1 MVALLSAA
9 ALSTSHVVFTA
20 NHVPKLYGEI
30 YRVAPDGAR
39 IDLSRSPAA
48 DVDPAVSPDGKRVAF
63 VSTRAGHVRV
73 YVVGSERGNLRA
85 VSPPLMTTEPNGGP
99 GAEIAWSPDG
109 RRLAVELEAGSA
121 NPTLYLAGLDGGW
134 RTVTHRLSSSAPVW
148 SRDGTRVA
156 YSLRSGLVVVAD
168 PVGRTLWRVG
178 GTLTPAWSKSGRLAV
193 QQNST
198 TIDVYDGHGK
208 HLSELRGGSFA
219 WSPNG
224 RTLATMNSGVL
235 QLHSGGAGR
244 SALTAQI
251 FRKPRVTNVDPI
263 DWVSATRLRVFGG
276 ADGLWH
282 GYDVARRRAW
292 SLPPALRTSSVV
304 SARGVA
310 ASTAY
315 DPTTTSLLLAGR
327 PVATAAS
334 CSDDTPF
341 VGVQFVGRTNA
352 LVYQS
357 GCALPSADVYSV
369 APDGSDLQQITAT
382 PTHEFDPALSP
393 EGSRIAYVDQQV
405 GEKCDGCPQ
414 SLWLTSPTEQLTDR
428 QYSDDAPFDEDPSW
442 SPDGSTLVFDR
453 SGPNVQ
459 WGLFTVPAAGGPA
472 RDLEIGGAHPAWGPK
487 LIAFVREPG
496 PGIAT
501 LDPST
506 GEVRTVVPGIDP
518 SYLAWSPDGRLA
530 YFAYTRGGHPTIAIA
545 GSPVK
550 IDLSRLLP
558 PKSVASG
565 LAWSPDGTRFAFA
578 ATDGNGV
585 GEIYTV
591 RTDGTRLVQV
601 THDLGAVYLF
611 SDLSW
616 H

>member
-1 MVALLSAA
+1 VIALLAAA
-9 ALSTSHVVFTA
+9 ALSTSHIVFTA
-20 NHVPKLYGEI
+20 NGVPKRYGEI

-48 DVDPAVSPDGKRVAF
+48 DVDPSVSPDGKRVAF

-73 YVVGSERGNLRA
+73 YVVGSDGRNLRA
-85 VSPPLMTTEPNGGP
+85 VSPPLTATEPNGGP

-109 RRLAVELEAGSA
+109 RRLAVELDAGTD
-121 NPTLYLAGLDGGW
+121 NPTLYLTRLDGGW
-134 RTVTHRLSSSAPVW
+134 RAVAHRLSASTPAW

-156 YSLRSGLVVVAD
+156 YSLMSGLVVVAD
-168 PVGRTLWRVG
+168 PDGRTLWRVG
-178 GTLTPAWSKSGRLAV
+178 GTLSPAWSKSGRLAV
-193 QQNST
+193 QQNGT
-198 TIDVYDGHGK
+198 TIEVYDRDGTHV
-208 HLSELRGGSFA
+208 SELRGGSFA

-224 RTLATMNSGVL
+224 RTLASMNAGAL
-235 QLHSGGAGR
+235 QLHAGGAGKA
-244 SALTAQI
+244 ALTARI
-251 FRKPRVTNVDPI
+251 FRNQRAADVDPV
-263 DWVSATRLRVFGG
+263 DWVSATRLRVFGA

-282 GYDVARRRAW
+282 GYDVAHRRAW
-292 SLPPALRTSSVV
+292 SLPAALRTSSVV

-310 ASTAY
+310 ASTTS
-315 DPTTTSLLLAGR
+315 DPTTTSLLLDGR
-327 PVATAAS
+327 AVAKAAS
-334 CSDDTPF
+334 CSEDTPF

-369 APDGSDLQQITAT
+369 APDGSDLQRITAT
-382 PTHEFDPALSP
+382 ATHEFDPALGP
-393 EGSRIAYVDQQV
+393 DGSRIAYVEKQV
-405 GEKCDGCPQ
+405 GERCDGCPQ

-428 QYSDDAPFDEDPSW
+428 RSSDDAPFDESPSW

-472 RDLEIGGAHPAWGPK
+472 RDLKIGGAHPAWGPR

-530 YFAYTRGGHPTIAIA
+530 YFAYARGGRPTIAIA
-545 GSPVK
+545 GSTVK

-578 ATDGNGV
+578 ATDANGV

-591 RTDGTRLVQV
+591 RADGTGLVQV

-616 H
+616 R